1 MKAMRRIALCA
12 VVAAAHPASGQV
24 FDFNTLAHGE
34 IITNQFEPALTITG
48 TNPNRPFDIIAG
60 FNTSKNGP
68 TSDPDLQGPPW
79 SGGNLAISDDAVDIG
94 TALIIAEND
103 RDDNNDGILDD
114 PDDEGRRPGGTIDL
128 SFANP
133 IPAFGLDIVDIEG
146 TIRETS
152 SLDFYIN
159 GFFLG
164 SVTFDSFEDP
174 NSPFYD
180 PSVVFGDNHANR
192 IQPIVA
198 SQFFMADSFDRVVIN
213 VGGSSAYDTFV
224 TIPAPASGVLLLAG
238 SALVARRR
246 R

>member
-12 VVAAAHPASGQV
+12 VIAAAHPASGQV

-60 FNTSKNGP
+60 FDTQFLGS
-68 TSDPDLQGPPW
+68 TADPDLQGPPW
-79 SGGNLAISDDAVDIG
+79 AGGNLAISDDAVQIG
-94 TALIIAEND
+94 TALIIAQNN
-103 RDDNNDGILDD
+103 RDIDNDGVLDA
-114 PDDEGRRPGGTIDL
+114 PNDEGSRPAGTIDL
-128 SFANP
+128 SFAEP

-146 TIRETS
+146 TVRENS

-159 GFFLG
+159 GILLG

-180 PSVVFGDNHANR
+180 PSVIFGNNHANR

-224 TIPAPASGVLLLAG
+224 TIPAPASSALLLAG
-238 SALVARRR
+238 SALIARRR